1 MKIIKKFTFVTL
13 VALAAMLL
21 FQTSITQ
28 AADRGSRGDDNEQ
41 GDNGQPISNPFTIL
55 LDGVYKAVAP
65 GDGPKDNLGL
75 KLVNLNDGTFRKVKI
90 FPVRGLPGDDDQDDD
105 QNEAIG
111 TFYVGGGLCAYDL
124 PGGAFSARFT
134 GSDTQRRDDPD
145 GSWTL
150 DGTFKLEIL
159 EATGVYQ
166 QAFADGHIHMV
177 DILKFRADS
186 QTRLEY
192 CFCDFHRNL
201 FTP

>member
-28 AADRGSRGDDNEQ
+28 AGDRDSRGDDNEQ
-41 GDNGQPISNPFTIL
+41 GDDGQPISNPFTIL
-55 LDGVYKAVAP
+55 LDGIYKPVAK
-65 GDGPKDNLGL
+65 GEGPKDNLGL
-75 KLVNLNDGTFRKVKI
+75 KLVDLSDGTFRKVKI
-90 FPVRGLPGDDDQDDD
+90 FPVRGLPDDEDA
-105 QNEAIG
+105 NEAIG
-111 TFYVGGGLCAYDL
+111 TFYVRFPLCAYDL
-124 PGGAFSARFT
+124 PGGAFSAQFT
-134 GSDTQRRDDPD
+134 GSDTETKTGPD

-150 DGTFKLEIL
+150 DGTFKLAIL

-177 DILKFRADS
+177 DILKFRAGD

-192 CFCDFHRNL
+192 CFCDFHRKL
-201 FTP
+201 VTP